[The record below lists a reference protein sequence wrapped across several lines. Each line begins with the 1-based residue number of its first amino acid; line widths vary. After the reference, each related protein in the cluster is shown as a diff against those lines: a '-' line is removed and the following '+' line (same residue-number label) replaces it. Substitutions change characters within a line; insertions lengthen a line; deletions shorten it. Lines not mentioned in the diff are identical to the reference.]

1 MHLPYLFS
9 TAPLLAFSAAAQT
22 PRDVD
27 VAIIGG
33 GLSGLS
39 AARDLVE
46 AGKSVVVL
54 EARDRVGGRILNHQ
68 LPNGDVVEM
77 GAEFIGPTQDRV
89 IALADELGISLFST
103 YDHGNNTFYLNNT
116 RYSYA
121 GDIGAGSLPPI
132 SDEALLQL
140 VPVIQAINSM
150 ASELDP
156 NTPWDHPNASVWDS
170 QNFASWAAPLAP
182 HPDAQFVLQLA
193 WTSTLST
200 EWIEPSLLYTLAYVA
215 AAGNQTTK
223 GSLERLLGVQGGA
236 QEKRAVGGTQLLA
249 TKLAERLGESVVVLN
264 APVRRIQKNDDNRYT
279 VTADNHS
286 SFTAQD
292 VVVAMSPPMASRILY
307 EPPLPSHRDQLTQR
321 MPMGA
326 LGKVHAIYE
335 SPFWRPMGLNGQV
348 LSDSGSIRSVFDSSP
363 PNGTIGVL
371 MGFIEADEMRLLDT
385 LSEAEMQDRI
395 IKDLVRY
402 FGPQA
407 ANVTS
412 CVFQRWDLEEF
423 SRGGPVAYAPPG
435 LLTQYGPA
443 LKTSIGGIHFAGTE
457 TAEFWTGYMDG
468 AVRSGERVA
477 KEILKTG
484 A

>member
-1 MHLPYLFS
+1 MHSHLFS
-9 TAPLLAFSAAAQT
+9 MTPLLALSSAAQH
-22 PRDVD
+22 PHDVD

-39 AARDLVE
+39 AARDLFE

-54 EARDRVGGRILNHQ
+54 EARDRVGGRVLNHQ
-68 LPNGDVVEM
+68 LPNGDVLEM

-89 IALADELGISLFST
+89 MALVDDLGISLFPT
-103 YDHGNNTFYLNNT
+103 YDKGNNTFYRNNT

-121 GDIGAGSLPPI
+121 GDIDAGALPPV

-140 VPVIQAINSM
+140 VSVMQNIDSM

-156 NTPWDHPNASVWDS
+156 NAPWDHPNASIWDS
-170 QNFASWAAPLAP
+170 QTFASWAAPLAP

-193 WTSTLST
+193 WTSILST
-200 EWIEPSLLYTLAYVA
+200 ELIEPSFLYTLAYVA

-223 GSLERLLGVQGGA
+223 GTFQRLVGVQGGA

-249 TKLAERLGESVVVLN
+249 TKLAERLGDSVVVLN
-264 APVRRIQKNDDNRYT
+264 APVRRIRKNYDNRYI

-286 SFTAQD
+286 PFTAQD

-307 EPPLPSHRDQLTQR
+307 EPLLPPHRDQLTQR
-321 MPMGA
+321 MPMGS
-326 LGKVHAIYE
+326 LGKVHAIYN
-335 SPFWRPMGLNGQV
+335 SPFWRSMDLNGQV
-348 LSDSGSIRSVFDSSP
+348 LSDSGAVRSIFDSSP

-385 LSEAEMQDRI
+385 LSETEMQDI
-395 IKDLVRY
+395 ITKDLVRY

-407 ANVTS
+407 ENVTS

-443 LKTSIGGIHFAGTE
+443 LKTSVGGIHFAGTE

-477 KEILKTG
+477 KEILGTG

>member
-1 MHLPYLFS
+1 MHSSYLFS
-9 TAPLLAFSAAAQT
+9 MTPLLAFSSGAH
-22 PRDVD
+22 PHDVD

-39 AARDLVE
+39 AAKDLVE
-46 AGKSVVVL
+46 AGKSVVVF
-54 EARDRVGGRILNHQ
+54 EARDRVGGRVLNHQ
-68 LPNGDVVEM
+68 LPNGDVLEM

-89 IALADELGISLFST
+89 IALANELGISLFPT
-103 YDHGNNTFYLNNT
+103 YDQGNNTLYRNNT

-121 GDIGAGSLPPI
+121 GDIGAGSLPPV

-140 VPVIQAINSM
+140 VSVMQTIDSM
-150 ASELDP
+150 ASELDS
-156 NTPWDHPNASVWDS
+156 NAPWNHPNARIWDS
-170 QNFASWAAPLAP
+170 QTFASWAAPLAP

-193 WTSTLST
+193 WASILSI

-215 AAGNQTTK
+215 AAGNETTK
-223 GSLERLLGVQGGA
+223 GSLERLVGVQGGA

-249 TKLAERLGESVVVLN
+249 TRLAERLGERVVVLN

-279 VTADNHS
+279 VTVDNHS
-286 SFTAQD
+286 PFTAQD

-307 EPPLPSHRDQLTQR
+307 KPLLPPHRDQLTQR

-326 LGKVHAIYE
+326 LGKVHAIYD

-348 LSDSGSIRSVFDSSP
+348 LSDSGAIRSIFDSSP

-385 LSEAEMQDRI
+385 LSETEMQDI
-395 IKDLVRY
+395 ITKDLVRY
-402 FGPQA
+402 FGPPA

-423 SRGGPVAYAPPG
+423 SRGAPVAYAPPG

-443 LKTSIGGIHFAGTE
+443 LKTSVGGIHFAGTE

-477 KEILKTG
+477 KEILDIG